1 MCAQRTGEK
10 PNFLLS
16 IISNRCPRCRRGKL
30 FQSPNPY
37 HLKGFMK
44 MNQSCPTCS
53 QPFEMEPGFY
63 YGTGFVSYA
72 LAIAVSVATLVIWWA
87 LIGIS
92 TSDNRFF
99 WWIGVNAVI
108 LVLLQPPLMR
118 LSRSIW
124 LSFFVHYSPDWDKS
138 DIVEP
143 ERINRDQANNW

>member
-1 MCAQRTGEK
+1 
-10 PNFLLS
+10 
-16 IISNRCPRCRRGKL
+16 
-30 FQSPNPY
+30 
-37 HLKGFMK
+37 